1 MFSTAYRPGQCGFH
15 CHSAYAVP
23 ICLLHWATWCV
34 EPDGNVTYVLKFY
47 VSKFHK
53 SILIF
58 RPVHSSTRG
67 VFLTLSSLSNGE
79 TLFYVLVQTSPF
91 IRIGFVPSKKKWI
104 KNRKII
110 TIITNCRS
118 WIYTV
123 KTGLPVCSVERINTQ
138 TWYRSLWSFSNIGIM
153 VCCVERIH
161 SPLIDWLFVFNGLWT
176 AKVI

>member
-91 IRIGFVPSKKKWI
+91 IRIGFVPSKKLNK
-104 KNRKII
+104 KSEKL
-110 TIITNCRS
+110 S
-118 WIYTV
+118 Q
-123 KTGLPVCSVERINTQ
+123 LSQ
-138 TWYRSLWSFSNIGIM
+138 TADPGSTLWKQDYRSVVLKGLILKHGI
-153 VCCVERIH
+153 
-161 SPLIDWLFVFNGLWT
+161 DLFDHFQTL
-176 AKVI
+176 A